1 LKNKY
6 IITDYKN
13 GILSALIE
21 KDKIVT
27 LNYSEADNILL
38 GKIYIGRVKN
48 IVKNISAAF
57 IDIGN
62 DTMCYFSLEENH
74 KIFFTKKNGSKKKQL
89 SNGDEILVQISKEGV
104 KTKAP
109 VVTSRISL
117 TGKYSVLTAGK
128 NIVGI
133 SSKIKDE
140 KHRNKLKSLFK
151 KYITEDYG
159 FIVRT
164 NAENASDE
172 ELELECEMLID
183 RWIKLYSESQC
194 KTCYSCIK
202 DTENVYMTDIRD
214 LNKNIACEVITDS
227 ETIFSD
233 IQNIEFNG
241 EVRLYNDTLL
251 PLRKLYSLD
260 KVIDEA
266 LKTKVW
272 MKSGGYLIIER
283 TEALTVIDVNTGKYS
298 GNKNIKD
305 TILKINLE
313 AAKEAAYQIRL
324 RNISGIIL
332 IDFIDMAN
340 EEDKNAIMKELD
352 YLFMKD
358 KIKTNLVDMTKLNLV
373 EITRRK
379 VRKPFFEQLM

>member
-13 GILSALIE
+13 GILSAFIE
-21 KDKIVT
+21 KDKIVS

-62 DTMCYFSLEENH
+62 DTMCYLSLEENS
-74 KIFFTKKNGSKKKQL
+74 KIFFTKKNGSDKKQL
-89 SNGDEILVQISKEGV
+89 SNGDEILVQVSKEGV

-140 KHRNKLKSLFK
+140 KRRNKLKAIFK
-151 KYITEDYG
+151 KYITDDYG

-172 ELELECEMLID
+172 EIALECEILID
-183 RWIKLYSESQC
+183 RWIKLYDESKY

-202 DTENVYMTDIRD
+202 DNDDVYIADIRD
-214 LNKNIACEVITDS
+214 LNKNIFCEVITDS
-227 ETIFSD
+227 ETIFLA
-233 IQNIEFNG
+233 IQNMEFNG
-241 EVRLYNDTLL
+241 GVRLYDDKLL

-266 LKTKVW
+266 LKPKVW
-272 MKSGGYLIIER
+272 MKSGGYLVIER

-298 GNKNIKD
+298 GNKNLQE

-313 AAKEAAYQIRL
+313 AAREAAYQIRL

-332 IDFIDMAN
+332 IDFIDMIN
-340 EEDKNAIMKELD
+340 EEDKTVIMEELEG
-352 YLFMKD
+352 LFMKD
-358 KIKTNLVDMTKLNLV
+358 KIKTNLIDITKLNLV

-379 VRKPFFEQLM
+379 VRKPLYEQLV